1 MTSSGRITRCTVS
14 VALGET
20 DVWEAVRDPGQ
31 STHKELSVCRQS
43 QPRLGCALCRPRPR
57 SPSPCPNGSASVQ
70 RLFTVDDVASFL
82 NLAKKTVYAMSS
94 AGRIPAIKIGSVLR
108 FDPIELAD

>member
-1 MTSSGRITRCTVS
+1 
-14 VALGET
+14 
-20 DVWEAVRDPGQ
+20 
-31 STHKELSVCRQS
+31 
-43 QPRLGCALCRPRPR
+43 
-57 SPSPCPNGSASVQ
+57 
-70 RLFTVDDVASFL
+70 VDDVASFL